1 MRLPSTS
8 NRMAAVRQSLE
19 VFRKVFPMMLT
30 IPVAVIGRSGA
41 SVSTLGVPT
50 RQLQERE
57 AELLRTAG
65 DAQVQWTNF
74 NDRLVAIERS
84 LQAAISR

>member
-1 MRLPSTS
+1 L
-8 NRMAAVRQSLE
+8 QQ
-19 VFRKVFPMMLT
+19 RKQL
-30 IPVAVIGRSGA
+30 
-41 SVSTLGVPT
+41 
-50 RQLQERE
+50 QLQERE